1 MAIHSSILAW
11 KIPWTDDPGGLQ
23 SMGSQRVDT
32 TRLFESENE
41 SHLVVSS
48 SLRPCG
54 LYSKQSSLGQNTGVG
69 SLSLLQGIFPT
80 QGSNPGLLHYRQIL
94 YQLSYQG
101 SPDYSLCILNIYFFL
116 CRIKH
121 SPTLQK
127 SDHTEDFLHRL
138 LFMYY
143 V

>member
-1 MAIHSSILAW
+1 MDYTIHGILQARILEKEMAIHSSILAW
-11 KIPWTDDPGGLQ
+11 KIPWTEDPGGLQ

-69 SLSLLQGIFPT
+69 SLSLLQGMFPT
-80 QGSNPGLLHYRQIL
+80 QGSNPGLPHCRRIL
-94 YQLSYQG
+94 YQLSHQG
-101 SPDYSLCILNIYFFL
+101 ILEGLNVQ
-116 CRIKH
+116 
-121 SPTLQK
+121 ST
-127 SDHTEDFLHRL
+127 TMVMRL
-138 LFMYY
+138 ISGKI
-143 V
+143 